1 MRWRGGWWAARD
13 APTLLPPLPCAP
25 PPALWGACSA
35 LQRGGVVPRP
45 PGVPPLLPRTQG
57 GGMLVLAPHPHSFP
71 PPKPPPAARV
81 WSMAPQVP
89 ASGGQHEDRAV
100 SWIFFLIERLL
111 LHCLFY
117 QYGS

>member
-71 PPKPPPAARV
+71 PPSLPQQPGFGLWRRRSLPLEG
-81 WSMAPQVP
+81 SMRTELCL
-89 ASGGQHEDRAV
+89 GY
-100 SWIFFLIERLL
+100 FF
-111 LHCLFY
+111 
-117 QYGS
+117 